1 MEIEAAAGVVE
12 AKGIRVRG
20 RRGESVVSEALTAPV
35 FRLSAHKKDQE
46 SERQA
51 ALAKLG

>member
-1 MEIEAAAGVVE
+1 MEIEAAAGVGGGE
-12 AKGIRVRG
+12 GDMG
-20 RRGESVVSEALTAPV
+20 GRGESVVSEALTAPV

-46 SERQA
+46 SGRQA

>member
-1 MEIEAAAGVVE
+1 MGGGLWVI
-12 AKGIRVRG
+12 GIG